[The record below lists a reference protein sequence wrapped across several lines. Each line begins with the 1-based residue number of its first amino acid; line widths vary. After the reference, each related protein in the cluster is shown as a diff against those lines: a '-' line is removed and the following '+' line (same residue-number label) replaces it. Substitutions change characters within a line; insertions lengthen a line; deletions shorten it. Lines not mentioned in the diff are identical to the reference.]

1 MPPELTAALALCRNL
16 PSPPGIA
23 LRIIELAQDPEADIT
38 TAADIIAID
47 MALSARM
54 LRIANSPLY
63 ASRRRIENLG
73 QALTMLGLN
82 ATVSLALGFTV
93 TQGLTAPGAGQD
105 LRERA
110 WRRSILS
117 ALAASLLGQARGLR
131 KAEELMLA
139 GLLQDLGIL
148 VLAQA
153 QPDTYLPLLRQAADN
168 DALVALEREH
178 LHCTHAEVGA
188 LMAEQWD
195 LPRYLVDSIARSESP
210 ADAEDNFQTC
220 VALSGAVAD
229 IWLSADADAAREH
242 ALQLVNERLQLD
254 SAQFDQVLARISDAL
269 PDISALF
276 ETSLLSPSRVQQLI
290 DHAQELATLRN
301 LREMQDAAQARQRA
315 DEFEAGGNIDASAEW
330 LRKSGLAKADKKADR
345 VAAEGII
352 VAAQDG
358 NKAVLVEVNS
368 ETDFVAKDSNF
379 LDFTKA
385 VGATALSSGAA
396 DIDALKAAKLPTGET
411 IEEARAA
418 VIAKVGEKV
427 DVRRIVRLE
436 STNNVAA
443 YVHGGRIGVLVE
455 LAGGDAELARGLAM
469 HVAAMNP
476 PHNKAADVPAE
487 FVAKEK
493 EIELAKMT
501 DKDKSKPADILEKI
515 ISGKIAK
522 IVNEVTLYGQPYV
535 LDTNQSVEQVLKA
548 AGADVVGFKRLA
560 VGEGIEKVVEDYAAE
575 VMKQAGLA

>member
-1 MPPELTAALALCRNL
+1 MEITA
-16 PSPPGIA
+16 
-23 LRIIELAQDPEADIT
+23 
-38 TAADIIAID
+38 
-47 MALSARM
+47 
-54 LRIANSPLY
+54 
-63 ASRRRIENLG
+63 
-73 QALTMLGLN
+73 
-82 ATVSLALGFTV
+82 SLV
-93 TQGLTAPGAGQD
+93 KE
-105 LRERA
+105 LRERT
-110 WRRSILS
+110 
-117 ALAASLLGQARGLR
+117 G
-131 KAEELMLA
+131 A
-139 GLLQDLGIL
+139 GMMECKK
-148 VLAQA
+148 
-153 QPDTYLPLLRQAADN
+153 
-168 DALVALEREH
+168 ALVE
-178 LHCTHAEVGA
+178 
-188 LMAEQWD
+188 
-195 LPRYLVDSIARSESP
+195 
-210 ADAEDNFQTC
+210 N
-220 VALSGAVAD
+220 
-229 IWLSADADAAREH
+229 
-242 ALQLVNERLQLD
+242 
-254 SAQFDQVLARISDAL
+254 
-269 PDISALF
+269 
-276 ETSLLSPSRVQQLI
+276 
-290 DHAQELATLRN
+290 
-301 LREMQDAAQARQRA
+301 
-315 DEFEAGGNIDASAEW
+315 GGNIDASAEW

-476 PHNKAADVPAE
+476 PHNKAADVPPE

>member
-1 MPPELTAALALCRNL
+1 VEITA
-16 PSPPGIA
+16 
-23 LRIIELAQDPEADIT
+23 
-38 TAADIIAID
+38 
-47 MALSARM
+47 
-54 LRIANSPLY
+54 
-63 ASRRRIENLG
+63 
-73 QALTMLGLN
+73 
-82 ATVSLALGFTV
+82 SLV
-93 TQGLTAPGAGQD
+93 KE
-105 LRERA
+105 LRERTGA
-110 WRRSILS
+110 GMMECKK
-117 ALAASLLGQARGLR
+117 ALT
-131 KAEELMLA
+131 E
-139 GLLQDLGIL
+139 
-148 VLAQA
+148 
-153 QPDTYLPLLRQAADN
+153 N
-168 DALVALEREH
+168 
-178 LHCTHAEVGA
+178 
-188 LMAEQWD
+188 
-195 LPRYLVDSIARSESP
+195 
-210 ADAEDNFQTC
+210 
-220 VALSGAVAD
+220 
-229 IWLSADADAAREH
+229 
-242 ALQLVNERLQLD
+242 
-254 SAQFDQVLARISDAL
+254 
-269 PDISALF
+269 
-276 ETSLLSPSRVQQLI
+276 
-290 DHAQELATLRN
+290 
-301 LREMQDAAQARQRA
+301 
-315 DEFEAGGNIDASAEW
+315 GGNIDASAEW

-385 VGATALSSGAA
+385 VVAAALSSGAA

-411 IEEARAA
+411 VEEARAA

-436 STNNVAA
+436 SSNNVAA